1 MTFAKVYSAQTHLL
15 NAEII
20 SVEVDISKGL
30 NAFTTVG
37 LPDKAVEE
45 SRDRVSAAIKNSGFE
60 SPKQKNKKTVI
71 SLAPADLKKEGPFFD
86 LPIALAYLLAS
97 KDTSFDPER
106 KLFVGELSLDGEVR
120 SVNGILPLAKISQA
134 KEFSEMYVPQE
145 NAREA
150 ALIDGIKIF
159 PVRSLTDVL
168 NHLGG
173 DEKISPLPKTKVDY
187 IKPVSL
193 IDFKDIRGQESA
205 KRGLEI
211 AAAGRHN
218 ALMYGPPGTG
228 KTMLAKAFTGILPEL
243 TFEEVLEVTGIHSVA
258 GALRDEPL
266 VTFPPLRS
274 PHHTS
279 SYVAMVGGGTFP
291 KPGEV
296 TLAHRGVLFLDEFP
310 EFERRVIEALRQ
322 PLEDNIVSITR
333 AKGSARF
340 PANFILLA
348 AMNPCPCG
356 NFGSDKECIC
366 PPTSLEKY
374 KRKISGPIIDRI
386 DIHLEVA
393 AVDHKKLSE
402 PGSGEESKQIENRVR
417 TARERQVERYEN
429 ASKTNSDLG
438 AKEIEKHI
446 PLEDNVRDLLI
457 SSAKSLGLSARAYHR
472 VMKIARTI
480 ADLDGKEDVTED
492 HILEALQYRPKNI
505 Q

>member
-1 MTFAKVYSAQTHLL
+1 MSFAKVYSAQTHLL

-71 SLAPADLKKEGPFFD
+71 SLAPADLKKEGPLFD
-86 LPIALAYLLAS
+86 LPIALAYLIAS
-97 KDTSFDPER
+97 EEISFDPKD

-120 SVNGILPLAKISQA
+120 SVNGILPLAKLARA
-134 KEFSEMYVPQE
+134 KGFTEMYVPQE
-145 NAREA
+145 NAEEA
-150 ALIDGIKIF
+150 SLIDGVEVF
-159 PVRSLTDVL
+159 PVQSLTEILD
-168 NHLGG
+168 HLS
-173 DEKISPLPKTKVDY
+173 EEEQIMPSPRTKVKY
-187 IKPVSL
+187 VKPISL
-193 IDFKDIRGQESA
+193 IDFKDVRGQESA

-228 KTMLAKAFTGILPEL
+228 KTMLAKAFTGILPQL
-243 TFEEVLEVTGIHSVA
+243 PFEEVLEVTSIHSVA

-266 VTFPPLRS
+266 ITFPPLRS

-356 NFGSDKECIC
+356 NFGSEKECIC
-366 PPTSLEKY
+366 TPTSLEKY

-393 AVDHKKLSE
+393 AVEHKKLSA
-402 PGSGEESKQIENRVR
+402 PGNGEESKNIENRVKA
-417 TARERQVERYEN
+417 AREKQTKRYEN
-429 ASKTNSDLG
+429 DSKTNADLS
-438 AKEIEKHI
+438 AREIEKYI
-446 PLEDNVRDLLI
+446 SLEESVQNLLI
-457 SSAKSLGLSARAYHR
+457 ASAKSLGLSARAYHR
-472 VMKIARTI
+472 VIKIARTI
-480 ADLDGKEDVTED
+480 ADLDEKNDVEEE
-492 HILEALQYRPKNI
+492 HVLEALQYRPKNL
-505 Q
+505 